1 MSATDPSGTIADFQ
15 WNSAAGGQCIIV
27 SIGGS
32 GCAGYMITNT
42 AWAAFAFVPGSFLG
56 PGTYTDT
63 LGAGATLTITDITAV
78 PEPSSLLLL
87 GTGLLGLGLLVK
99 RHIRAVRHH

>member
-1 MSATDPSGTIADFQ
+1 VKYLREQ
-15 WNSAAGGQCIIV
+15 LRAGSENQHESCR
-27 SIGGS
+27 
-32 GCAGYMITNT
+32 YH
-42 AWAAFAFVPGSFLG
+42 PGSFLG

-78 PEPSSLLLL
+78 PEPSSRLLL
-87 GTGLLGLGLLVK
+87 GTGLLGLGLMVK